1 MDDAPPRYFCRK
13 IQLTHK
19 INLHIVPRIAS
30 ATPYKKTKRGKGA
43 RLTIDRLSG
52 AFLVLVG
59 LFVVW
64 ERRVLPLGTT
74 SHPGPGYVPLL
85 LAILLI
91 LLGVI
96 LIVRGK
102 DSPAFRSLSWP
113 EAPHAV
119 AILGCCIFVTILMET
134 IGYRLTMFIALGF
147 LFGVVERIKPWLTL
161 ALTSGFVFGS
171 FWLFDSLLR
180 VPLPRG
186 GWGF

>member
-1 MDDAPPRYFCRK
+1 M
-13 IQLTHK
+13 
-19 INLHIVPRIAS
+19 
-30 ATPYKKTKRGKGA
+30 
-43 RLTIDRLSG
+43 TIDRVSG
-52 AFLVLVG
+52 AFLTLLG

-64 ERRVLPLGTT
+64 ERRVLPLG
-74 SHPGPGYVPLL
+74 SASRPGPGYFPLL

-91 LLGVI
+91 ALGAI

-102 DSPAFRSLSWP
+102 GAAKIRALSWP

-119 AILGCCIFVTILMET
+119 AILGCCLFISLFMET
-134 IGYRLTMFIALGF
+134 IGYRLTLLLTLGF
-147 LFGVVERIKPWLTL
+147 LFGVMERIKVWLTV
-161 ALTSGFVFGS
+161 ALTIGFSLGT

>member
-1 MDDAPPRYFCRK
+1 M
-13 IQLTHK
+13 
-19 INLHIVPRIAS
+19 
-30 ATPYKKTKRGKGA
+30 
-43 RLTIDRLSG
+43 TIDRVSG
-52 AFLVLVG
+52 VFLMLLG

-64 ERRVLPLGTT
+64 ERRVLPLGTA
-74 SHPGPGYVPLL
+74 SRPGPGYFPLL

-91 LLGVI
+91 VLGAI

-102 DSPAFRSLSWP
+102 DAAKIRSVSWP

-119 AILGCCIFVTILMET
+119 AILGCCFFVSLFMET
-134 IGYRLTMFIALGF
+134 IGYRLTLLLVLGF
-147 LFGVVERIKPWLTL
+147 LFGVMERIKLWLTL
-161 ALTSGFVFGS
+161 VLTFGFSLGT

>member
-1 MDDAPPRYFCRK
+1 M
-13 IQLTHK
+13 
-19 INLHIVPRIAS
+19 
-30 ATPYKKTKRGKGA
+30 
-43 RLTIDRLSG
+43 TIDRVSG
-52 AFLVLVG
+52 VFLMLLG

-64 ERRVLPLGTT
+64 ERRVLPLGTAGR
-74 SHPGPGYVPLL
+74 PGPGYFPLL

-91 LLGVI
+91 VLGAI

-102 DSPAFRSLSWP
+102 DAAKIRALSWP

-119 AILGCCIFVTILMET
+119 AILGCCLFISLFMET
-134 IGYRLTMFIALGF
+134 IGYRLTLLLVLGF
-147 LFGVVERIKPWLTL
+147 LFGVMERIKPWLTL
-161 ALTSGFVFGS
+161 VLTFGFSLGT

>member
-1 MDDAPPRYFCRK
+1 M
-13 IQLTHK
+13 
-19 INLHIVPRIAS
+19 
-30 ATPYKKTKRGKGA
+30 
-43 RLTIDRLSG
+43 TIDRLSG

-74 SHPGPGYVPLL
+74 GHPGPGYVPLL

-91 LLGVI
+91 VFGAI

-102 DSPAFRSLSWP
+102 GAPALRSVSWP

-119 AILGCCIFVTILMET
+119 AILGCCIFTTLFMET
-134 IGYRLTMFIALGF
+134 IGYRLTMLLALGF
-147 LFGVVERIKPWLTL
+147 LFGVMERIKIWLTL
-161 ALTSGFVFGS
+161 LLTFGFSFGT
-171 FWLFDSLLR
+171 FWLFDTLLR

>member
-1 MDDAPPRYFCRK
+1 M
-13 IQLTHK
+13 
-19 INLHIVPRIAS
+19 
-30 ATPYKKTKRGKGA
+30 
-43 RLTIDRLSG
+43 TIDRLSG

-59 LFVVW
+59 LFAVW

-74 SHPGPGYVPLL
+74 HHPGPGYFPLL

-91 LLGVI
+91 IFGTI

-102 DSPAFRSLSWP
+102 GAPSARSVSWP

-119 AILGCCIFVTILMET
+119 AILGCCIFITLFMET
-134 IGYRLTMFIALGF
+134 IGYRLTMFVALGF
-147 LFGVVERIKPWLTL
+147 LFGVMERIKLWLTL
-161 ALTSGFVFGS
+161 LLTFGFSFGT
-171 FWLFDSLLR
+171 FWLFDTLLR